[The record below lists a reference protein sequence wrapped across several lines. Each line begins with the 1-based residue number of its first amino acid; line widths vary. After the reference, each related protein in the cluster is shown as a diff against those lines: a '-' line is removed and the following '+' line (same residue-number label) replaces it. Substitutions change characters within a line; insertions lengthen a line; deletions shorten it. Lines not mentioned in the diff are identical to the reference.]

1 MPRQDQGEPYSRISL
16 EEAKDMME
24 NQNALVIDVRQKD
37 EWDSGHVSGAIHMP
51 VDDIISR
58 VDELPTDRNLLF
70 ICAMGVRSGLACE
83 MATAMGVDANRVYNI
98 EDGTPAWIAKSYP
111 TESRKNPIPPFD
123 KNLPLCHLPAKKVYA
138 V

>member
-24 NQNALVIDVRQKD
+24 NRNALVIDVRQKD
-37 EWDSGHVSGAIHMP
+37 EWDSGHVSGAIHVP

-58 VDELPTDRNLLF
+58 VDELPNDRDLLF

-83 MATAMGVDANRVYNI
+83 MATAMGVDAERVYNI
-98 EDGTPAWIAKSYP
+98 EDGTPAWIANNYP
-111 TESRKNPIPPFD
+111 TE
-123 KNLPLCHLPAKKVYA
+123 YA
-138 V
+138 

>member
-24 NQNALVIDVRQKD
+24 NQNALAIDVRQKD

-58 VDELPTDRNLLF
+58 VDELPADRDLLF

-98 EDGTPAWIAKSYP
+98 EDGTPAWIAKNYP
-111 TESRKNPIPPFD
+111 TE
-123 KNLPLCHLPAKKVYA
+123 YA
-138 V
+138 